1 MKKKG
6 RKKFILMIVASVLV
20 VALAVGGVLFWQYYQ
35 DRKTVEVVPVSYVAD
50 SYWGDEGSSSGMVVS
65 DYLQEIYPDSAKVI
79 SEIYVQEG
87 DVVSIGTPLLQY
99 DKESLELEVQA
110 KKVAVQ
116 KAELNLTNAQTR
128 LKRLQNTKATS
139 TPAPTPKP
147 TNKPTV
153 TSAPT
158 AAPTATPTP
167 TPTPIPPADV
177 TLYSRLDLTSVPYSG
192 SGTADDPY
200 VFLCTSDCT
209 MTQAFLRRL
218 LGLDSDTAED
228 EPVSSEIT
236 DEVESEPEGGEA
248 EPTTAPTAT
257 PTTLRTPFAAIFEV
271 REGDSNYGDLI
282 SAFQLDGTQMS
293 ANFAISS
300 TLTGANTI
308 ESIAG
313 AFGATP
319 SPTSVGNYNDMGY
332 TAAELKE
339 MITEVKEEIQSIQV
353 TRRQAE
359 LDLNRAEL
367 ALKNSTVLSTVDGT
381 VQSLLDETTAKEESK
396 PFLVVS
402 GESTYYVIGAISE
415 NALGAVQVNDY
426 VTVNDYMTGNVY
438 NAQIVSIADYP
449 LDSDSDLY
457 YYGEGNPNSST
468 YEFTAVLEGGENL
481 QNGQYVDIQLTLT
494 DEEAADALYIQN
506 AYLREDDAGT
516 YVMKVGRDGRL
527 KKQYVST
534 GRSLYGYSLEV
545 KSGLTMDDYIAF
557 PYGADVK
564 EGVRAVL
571 EGTDEAP
578 DLSGG
583 GITVGNNEDANIGA
597 DIMPLEE

>member
-1 MKKKG
+1 MKKKT
-6 RKKFILMIVASVLV
+6 RKKLIIITV
-20 VALAVGGVLFWQYYQ
+20 VCVVTVVLAVGGWLLWQYREDQ
-35 DRKTVEVVPVSYVAD
+35 KTVEVVPVSYVAD
-50 SYWGDEGSSSGMVVS
+50 SYWGSEGTSSGMIVS

-99 DKESLELEVQA
+99 DKESLELEVEA
-110 KKVAVQ
+110 RKVAVQ
-116 KAELNLTNAQTR
+116 KADLNLSNAQTR
-128 LKRLQNTKATS
+128 LKRLQNTKAS
-139 TPAPTPKP
+139 TAPTATPKP
-147 TNKPTV
+147 TKQPVV

-200 VFLCTSDCT
+200 VFLCTSDCI

-218 LGLDSDTAED
+218 LGID
-228 EPVSSEIT
+228 EEVSEPESSEIMDD
-236 DEVESEPEGGEA
+236 DEGEGEIES

-271 REGDSNYGDLI
+271 REGDSNYGELI

-300 TLTGANTI
+300 TLTGGNTI

-313 AFGATP
+313 AFGASP

-332 TAAELKE
+332 TSAELKE
-339 MITEVKEEIQSIQV
+339 MITEVKEEIQSLQV

-381 VQSLLDETTAKEESK
+381 VRTLLDEQTAKEDGK

-402 GESTYYVIGAISE
+402 GESTYYVSGAISE
-415 NALGAVQVNDY
+415 NALGSVQVGDY
-426 VTVNDYMTGNVY
+426 VTVNNYMTGNIY

-449 LDSDSDLY
+449 LDSNSDLY
-457 YYGEGNPNSST
+457 YYGDGNPNSST
-468 YEFTAVLEGGENL
+468 YEFSAVLEGGEDL

-494 DEEAADALYIQN
+494 DEDAADALYIQN

-516 YVMKVGRDGRL
+516 YVMKVDRDGRL

-545 KSGLTMDDYIAF
+545 KSGLTIDDYIAF

-578 DLSGG
+578 DLGG
-583 GITVGNNEDANIGA
+583 GITVGNNEDANLDA
-597 DIMPLEE
+597 DIMPLDE